1 MFNQQLLQKSKAET
15 YKIHKVSK
23 QVHPDIG
30 ISSKAMSITNGDPFE
45 KIATGAASLLQAL
58 DGRGE
63 A

>member
-1 MFNQQLLQKSKAET
+1 M
-15 YKIHKVSK
+15 
-23 QVHPDIG
+23 HPDIG

-63 A
+63 AWGYV